1 MYQVSEL
8 VPQKHRLRM
17 SAPTMRSTS
26 ILTEH
31 LQYPPISLVDDIINA
46 VNEIMYK
53 CTSAMEKYLLEKNVV
68 NGKDHTEE
76 IKIGIAKLETLL
88 EHSVDKNF
96 DKFELYTLRN
106 VLRIPQEL
114 LDNNVF
120 RLKHQENLVIANK
133 LQIDDGIKGLHT
145 KVEQIE
151 VAFKLNS
158 QLKAK
163 LEKMKK
169 LQSKVKKFKSLV
181 IVLLECKES
190 EEAREIFRT
199 LKPLDDSMKL
209 LTTKV
214 RQLYI
219 ESEDFTSMEEVQK
232 IINENTISSK
242 FKNSANSRTTYID
255 SRVQVI
261 LKDQFKSQGS
271 LNTTSSNG
279 GIILHDTLDE
289 LNIQNPKLAM
299 LDE

>member
-1 MYQVSEL
+1 
-8 VPQKHRLRM
+8 M

-151 VAFKLNS
+151 EAFKLNS

-169 LQSKVKKFKSLV
+169 LQLKVKKFKSLV

-242 FKNSANSRTTYID
+242 SKNSANSRTTYID

>member
-1 MYQVSEL
+1 
-8 VPQKHRLRM
+8 M